1 MRLRDYQSEN
11 VDTQLAA
18 LSEGVRSTL
27 TGLFTGAGKTVIFC
41 ELARQVAGRTLI
53 IPPLREVVWQT
64 VNKVREVAGVDPGLE
79 MGDFRCEQDEWWS
92 PKVVVASKQTLIR
105 GRYKKFTDISLVV
118 VDEAHMSFSP
128 ACLEMF
134 RWFNERGAMVAGYT
148 ATPFRQDGTALTD
161 YYQRVLCSRDIQWA
175 IDNGWAVP
183 PECKIARVEG
193 LDLSGIKI
201 VGGDYQQQELQRAI
215 ELDANLH
222 RIALITKEEMVG
234 PTIVCTPSVASSKGV
249 CHYLNHNY
257 GIPAVHVDGRQNKEE
272 RDEALLAFK
281 SGRAKVLV
289 NCAVVSVGFD
299 YPPAQ
304 TVVLG
309 RPTRSR
315 SFWLQVVGRAC
326 RPLPG
331 VVDGPATASER
342 IASIAASGKPTFR
355 IIDCTDA
362 SLDHRLV
369 TSVDMFCTGDREAKE
384 AVKKAAEQKP
394 LTQEEMDILAKEAE
408 ERRAMAQR
416 IEAHRQALQGQA
428 EGRVAG
434 HLFDIRGG
442 QQRCVGTYMNP
453 LKGKYAGLR
462 MNQLPDFYLEWA
474 ASNPGIKGWIKNTFL
489 KERRRRREL
498 AKAV

>member
-1 MRLRDYQSEN
+1 MRLRDYQSVN
-11 VDTQLAA
+11 VEAQLAA

-41 ELARQVAGRTLI
+41 ELARQTAGRTLI

-64 VNKVREVAGVDPGLE
+64 VNKVREVVGVDPGLE
-79 MGDFRCEQDEWWS
+79 MGEFRCEQDEWWS
-92 PKVVVASKQTLIR
+92 PRIVVASKQTLIK
-105 GRYKKFTDISLVV
+105 GRYRKFTDISLVV

-148 ATPFRQDGTALTD
+148 ATPFRMDGTAMTD
-161 YYQRVLCSRDIQWA
+161 YYQRVLCSHDIQWA

-183 PECKIARVEG
+183 PECKLARVEG
-193 LDLSGIKI
+193 LDLSRIK
-201 VGGDYQQQELQRAI
+201 VSGGDFHQQELQRAI
-215 ELDANLH
+215 EMDANLH
-222 RIALITKEEMVG
+222 RIALIAKEERVG

-249 CHYLNHNY
+249 CHYLNNNY
-257 GIPAVHVDGRQNKEE
+257 GIPAVHVDGKQNEEE
-272 RDEALLAFK
+272 RNEALLAFK
-281 SGRAKVLV
+281 SGRAQVLC

-304 TVVLG
+304 TVILG

-331 VVDGPATASER
+331 VVDGPATAEER
-342 IASIAASGKPTFR
+342 IAAISASGKPTFR
-355 IIDCTDA
+355 IVDCTDA

-369 TSVDMFCTGDREAKE
+369 TSVDMFCTGAKE
-384 AVKKAAEQKP
+384 VREVVKKAAEEKP
-394 LTQEEMDILAKEAE
+394 LTQEEMEKLAREEAERRELAK
-408 ERRAMAQR
+408 R
-416 IEAHRQALQGQA
+416 IEAQRAALRGQA

-434 HLFDIRGG
+434 QLFDLRSG
-442 QQRCVGTYMNP
+442 QKNVGTYMNP

-462 MNQLPDFYLEWA
+462 MSQLPDFYLDWA
-474 ASNPGIKGWIKNTFL
+474 VNNPGLKGWIKNTFIR
-489 KERRRRREL
+489 ERSRRRAI

>member
-1 MRLRDYQSEN
+1 MRLRDYQSVN
-11 VDTQLAA
+11 VEAQLTA

-41 ELARQVAGRTLI
+41 ELARRAAGRTLI

-64 VNKVREVAGVDPGLE
+64 VNKVREVVGVDPGLE
-79 MGDFRCEQDEWWS
+79 MGEFRCEQDEWWS
-92 PKVVVASKQTLIR
+92 PRIVVASKQTLIK
-105 GRYKKFTDISLVV
+105 GRYRKFTDISLVV

-148 ATPFRQDGTALTD
+148 ATPFRMDGTAMTD
-161 YYQRVLCSRDIQWA
+161 YYQRVLCSHDIQWA

-183 PECKIARVEG
+183 PECKLARVEG
-193 LDLSGIKI
+193 LDLSQIK
-201 VGGDYQQQELQRAI
+201 VSGGDFHQQELQRAI
-215 ELDANLH
+215 EMDANLH
-222 RIALITKEEMVG
+222 RIALIAKEERVG

-249 CHYLNHNY
+249 CHYLNNNY
-257 GIPAVHVDGRQNKEE
+257 GIPAVHVDGKQNEEE
-272 RDEALLAFK
+272 RNEALLAFK
-281 SGRAKVLV
+281 SGRAQVLC

-304 TVVLG
+304 TVILG

-331 VVDGPATASER
+331 VVDGPATAEER
-342 IASIAASGKPTFR
+342 IAAIAASGKPTFR
-355 IIDCTDA
+355 IVDCTDA

-369 TSVDMFCTGDREAKE
+369 TSVDMFCAGDKEVREV
-384 AVKKAAEQKP
+384 VKKAAEEKP
-394 LTQEEMDILAKEAE
+394 LTQEEMEKLAREEAERRELAK
-408 ERRAMAQR
+408 R
-416 IEAHRQALQGQA
+416 IEAQRAALRGQA

-434 HLFDIRGG
+434 QMFDLRAG
-442 QQRCVGTYMNP
+442 QKNVGTYMNP

-462 MNQLPDFYLEWA
+462 MSQLPDFYLDWA
-474 ASNPGIKGWIKNTFL
+474 VNNPGLKGWIKNTFIR
-489 KERRRRREL
+489 ERSRRREL